1 MRCLISLKATGNSFV
16 MSKTESTRRV
26 RKVLILSMRG
36 KSTSRI
42 LITGALM

>member
-1 MRCLISLKATGNSFV
+1 MRCLISLKITGKSFA
-16 MSKTESTRRV
+16 MEKTENTRRV

-36 KSTSRI
+36 KSTPHI